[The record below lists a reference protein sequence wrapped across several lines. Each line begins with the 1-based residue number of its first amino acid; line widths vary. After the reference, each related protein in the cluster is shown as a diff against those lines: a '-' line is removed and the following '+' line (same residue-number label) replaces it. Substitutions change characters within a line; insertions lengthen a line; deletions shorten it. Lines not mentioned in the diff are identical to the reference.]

1 MEKEKTKFKRSP
13 FRKFLNGIIA
23 LFAVLIFLLLV
34 FFGFSQT
41 QTFRDYL
48 RDKITSEVNSTIN
61 GTLNIEKVDG
71 SLLTSVYLR
80 NTSLGIG
87 ADTLLKA
94 KLIEIKIS
102 PLHLLLRK
110 IYIRKFEIEDTYISL
125 LQKKDGSWNYESLLN
140 SDQEKDSTKKADTS
154 SPFPFSIQVN
164 DLSLKNINFVKQSW
178 NNIKSTK
185 LYDRVNLDDFRVD
198 NVYLNAEFK
207 ANLKKHFI
215 TLNLGNLSGY
225 PNFKIFKLK
234 KLSGKIIITSKFARI
249 TNFKLV
255 TDSTNIVLDA
265 QLDSLNLF
273 GNAKLKEF
281 SLYPLQIS
289 LHAKSF
295 YFDDLSSFINGT
307 KILKGKPS
315 LNLRAKGKF
324 GNFTI
329 TKSTLDFLN
338 THFELSGTIKNLN
351 TPKRLFFDL
360 NFQNSIINEQ
370 DVVKLLPT
378 VPIPHYNGLTLKNI
392 SLLFKGEPTRFHSIL
407 TTNINEGTLNLETY
421 LDLQSKEPGYD
432 VNFSTDKLNLFPI
445 VGNKTKLTGKGSIVG
460 QSFNPVK
467 MDAKIRLNLN
477 DSYYNDYF
485 IDSLSFNTTA
495 QAKKFKLAFA
505 GIVNNSSTKINGSLD
520 LMNKKNPIYNLYG
533 SSTNLNVASF
543 THDSTDNSNL
553 NFTFNAVGKSLDI
566 DSMNADFTVKLDS
579 STYSGHFIDNT
590 DVKLQLRENKN
601 LREINLLSDLI
612 DFNISGNFSLS
623 KAINLLTYENGT
635 ISNIIKT
642 KIQELNPV
650 NLISDSNEVILTNP
664 IIPEIARSKLK
675 FNYNFKFKDLDL
687 LAILTDN
694 DKLDIE
700 GYGNGKVENDSNN
713 FAISTNLNLDYFL
726 SKKNGTLTY
735 LSGISTDIHFNR
747 DNNTLSFD
755 KLFGSVS
762 INGKRIYYNNDFKN
776 INADIIFNQSKL
788 FYNLSAA
795 LADQLQTELE
805 GTVEM
810 QADKEI
816 INIDYLWADLDKVEW
831 ETESPASV
839 VFTDD
844 FIKLKDF
851 LLKKDSASISLEGT
865 LFNSGEQDIKV
876 KVNHLPGEILSKY
889 LFQTNDQKFDAD
901 FNLYTDITG
910 TVGSPEID
918 IKLNVDN
925 IGYGKTIF
933 GNLISNLRYS
943 NQLLNINTSFVDS
956 AKTFSAPLLTLTGY
970 APIDLGF
977 INVKDRFPKSGQINI
992 NLNSKNFNLASL
1004 GNSIPYIR
1012 NLKGLFKAD
1021 VKLTGTYSKPN
1032 LAGFMKI
1039 VDGSFIANLSGLKYD
1054 FSSNILY
1061 DNESVKIDNITIKN
1075 DKATLNG
1082 GRLIGTGKINLK
1094 GFNLEKIILS
1104 ANGSIALLSEES
1116 KKVNPFFYGDLFIKS
1131 EGPLRYSYQSK
1142 RSNLTGNINIERAN
1156 ITYSA
1161 LQNSS
1166 GSSDRKIQYNFIAD
1180 TTNIQRNE
1188 LKFRNELLAST
1199 KNNNAEE
1206 LSSLNFDYDVNFN
1219 IDKDAKLQFI
1229 LSPVLNQKL
1238 IVETRGNLKF
1248 ESTNGISRAQGKL
1261 TLLGGSKL
1269 EFFKTFDAQGSI
1281 RFENSITN
1289 PYLDVVATYIGEEYT
1304 AGKTEE
1310 VAVKLKIKSPLAKL
1324 GKNLSANKDIFSV
1337 YVGRENIQNNIPNL
1351 NYNASNAISF
1361 ILLGQL
1367 TLNKN
1372 LNQTQQSK
1380 LASIGES
1387 AAYSLLGSTLT
1398 SFVHS
1403 AFGDVISNIQLKKS
1417 GEVQFSGKI
1426 QNIKYSFGGNTQY
1439 FQIGKANIKL
1449 EYLFNPNF
1457 LIRLEQKD
1465 PVVETATEDKIR
1477 ELAIKYKFRF

>member
-1 MEKEKTKFKRSP
+1 MEKKKTKFKRSP
-13 FRKFLNGIIA
+13 FRKFLNGIIVF
-23 LFAVLIFLLLV
+23 FAVLVFLLLV

-48 RDKITSEVNSTIN
+48 RDKITSEVNNSIN
-61 GTLNIEKVDG
+61 GTLSIEKIDG
-71 SLLTSVYLR
+71 SLLTSIYLR
-80 NTSLGIG
+80 NTSLSIDT
-87 ADTLLKA
+87 DTLLKA
-94 KLIEIKIS
+94 KLIEIKTS

-110 IYIRKFEIEDTYISL
+110 IYIRKFEIKDTYISL
-125 LQKKDGSWNYESLLN
+125 LQNKDGSWNYESLLN
-140 SDQEKDSTKKADTS
+140 SDEEKNLTKKKDSS
-154 SPFPFSIQVN
+154 SSFPFGIQVN
-164 DLSLKNINFVKQSW
+164 DLSLKNINCVKQSW
-178 NNIKSTK
+178 NNIGSTK
-185 LYDRVNLDDFRVD
+185 LYDRVNLNDFRVD
-198 NVYLNAEFK
+198 NLYLNAEFK
-207 ANLKKHFI
+207 ANLKKHFVS
-215 TLNLGNLSGY
+215 LYLQDLSGY
-225 PNFKIFKLK
+225 PNFKIFRLRQ
-234 KLSGKIIITSKFARI
+234 LAGKVIITEKFARV

-273 GNAKLKEF
+273 GNARLKEF
-281 SLYPLQIS
+281 SSYPLQINV
-289 LHAKSF
+289 HAKSF
-295 YFDDLSSFINGT
+295 YFDDLSTFINGT
-307 KILKGKPS
+307 KILKGKAS
-315 LNLRAKGKF
+315 LNLSAKGKF
-324 GNFTI
+324 GNFTV
-329 TKSTLDFLN
+329 TKSTLDYLN
-338 THFELSGTIKNLN
+338 THLELSGTIKNLN
-351 TPKRLFFDL
+351 TPGKLFL
-360 NFQNSIINEQ
+360 NINFKNSKITEQ

-378 VPIPHYNGLTLKNI
+378 VSMPGYKGFTLKNI
-392 SLLFKGEPTRFHSIL
+392 NLLFKGEPTRFHSVLKADI
-407 TTNINEGTLNLETY
+407 EDGTLDLDTY
-421 LDLQSKEPGYD
+421 LDLQSKEPSYD
-432 VNFSTDKLNLFPI
+432 INFSTKKLNLFPV
-445 VGNKTKLTGKGSIVG
+445 VGNNTKLTGKGSIVG
-460 QSFNPVK
+460 QSFNPTK
-467 MDAKIRLNLN
+467 MDAKIKLNLN
-477 DSYYNDYF
+477 NSYFNDYF

-495 QAKKFKLAFA
+495 QAKKFNLDFA
-505 GIVNNSSTKINGSLD
+505 GVVNNSNTKIKGSLD

-533 SSTNLNVASF
+533 SSTNLNIASF

-553 NFTFNAVGKSLDI
+553 NFTFSAIGKSLDI

-612 DFNISGNFSLS
+612 DFNITGKFSLS
-623 KAINLLTYENGT
+623 KAIDLLTYESKT
-635 ISNIIKT
+635 ISDIIKI

-650 NLISDSNEVILTNP
+650 NLISDSNKVIFMKPT
-664 IIPEIARSKLK
+664 IPEIARSKLK
-675 FNYNFKFKDLDL
+675 FDYNFKFKDLDL

-700 GYGNGKVENDSNN
+700 GYGSGKIENDSTN
-713 FAISTNLNLDYFL
+713 FSISANLNLDYFL

-735 LSGISTDIHFNR
+735 LSGINSDIHFNR
-747 DNNTLSFD
+747 DNNALSFD
-755 KLFGSVS
+755 KLFGSIS
-762 INGKRIYYNNDFKN
+762 IDGKRIYYNNDFKD

-788 FYNLSAA
+788 FYNLSAS
-795 LADQLQTELE
+795 LASRLQTELE

-810 QADKEI
+810 QADKQI
-816 INIDYLWADLDKVEW
+816 INIDYLWANLDKVEW
-831 ETESPASV
+831 ETESSASI
-839 VFTDD
+839 VFTND
-844 FIKLKDF
+844 FIKLKNF
-851 LLKKDSASISLEGT
+851 LLKRDNASISLGGT
-865 LFNSGEQDIKV
+865 IFNNGEQNIKFS
-876 KVNHLPGEILSKY
+876 VNHLPGKILGKY
-889 LFQTNDQKFDAD
+889 LFQVNDQKFDAD

-910 TVGSPEID
+910 TVNSPEID

-933 GNLISNLRYS
+933 GSLISNLMYS
-943 NQLLNINTSFVDS
+943 NLLLNVNTSFVDS

-977 INVKDRFPKSGQINI
+977 IHVKNRFLQSEQIYI

-1004 GNSIPYIR
+1004 GNSLPYIR

-1021 VKLTGTYSKPN
+1021 VKLTGTYSKPT

-1039 VDGSFIANLSGLKYD
+1039 INGSFIANPSGLKYN
-1054 FSSNILY
+1054 FSSNLLY
-1061 DNESVKIDNITIKN
+1061 KDESVIVDNITIKN
-1075 DKATLNG
+1075 DKATPNG
-1082 GRLIGTGKINLK
+1082 GQLRGKGKIDFN
-1094 GFNLEKIILS
+1094 GFNLEKISL
-1104 ANGSIALLSEES
+1104 NVDGNIALLSEES

-1131 EGPLRYSYQSK
+1131 EGPIKYTYQNK

-1166 GSSDRKIQYNFIAD
+1166 NSSDRKVKYNFIVD
-1180 TTNIQRNE
+1180 TTNIQKNE
-1188 LKFRNELLAST
+1188 LRFRSELLASM
-1199 KNNNAEE
+1199 KNDNNED
-1206 LSSLNFDYDVNFN
+1206 LSNLNFDYDINFN
-1219 IDKDAKLQFI
+1219 IDKNAKLQFI

-1248 ESTNGISRAQGKL
+1248 ESNNGIARAQGKL
-1261 TLLGGSKL
+1261 TLLDGSKL

-1281 RFENSITN
+1281 RFENDITN

-1310 VAVKLKIKSPLAKL
+1310 VAVKLKLNSPLSKL
-1324 GKNLSANKDIFSV
+1324 GENLSVNKNIFSV

-1367 TLNKN
+1367 TLNKD

-1417 GEVQFSGKI
+1417 GEVQFSGRI

-1465 PVVETATEDKIR
+1465 PVVETATGEKIR